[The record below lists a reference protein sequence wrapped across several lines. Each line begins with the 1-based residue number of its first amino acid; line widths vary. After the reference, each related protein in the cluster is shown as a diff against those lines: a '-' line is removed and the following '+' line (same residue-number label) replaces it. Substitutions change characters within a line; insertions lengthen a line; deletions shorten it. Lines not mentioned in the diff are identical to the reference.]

1 MVDIKTEAG
10 STTAMEKEKGKA
22 EVEVMLE
29 DRDPAPPVLSEEEE
43 RRLWRKIDW
52 HIMPIVT
59 VMYLCSFVDRSNI
72 GELRVVQLAVES
84 LTGRSWVDG
93 WSWCCIQGTR
103 SCRGCS
109 RSWT

>member
-1 MVDIKTEAG
+1 MVNAKIDTA
-10 STTAMEKEKGKA
+10 STGAMGEEKSKA
-22 EVEVMLE
+22 AVEVMME

-72 GELRVVQLAVES
+72 GACARCWLR
-84 LTGRSWVDG
+84 
-93 WSWCCIQGTR
+93 
-103 SCRGCS
+103 
-109 RSWT
+109 

>member
-1 MVDIKTEAG
+1 MVNAQTEAG
-10 STTAMEKEKGKA
+10 STSATEEDKCKA
-22 EVEVMLE
+22 AVEVMME
-29 DRDPAPPVLSEEEE
+29 DRDPVPPVLSEEEE

-84 LTGRSWVDG
+84 RTRRPWIDQ
-93 WSWCCIQGTR
+93 WSWCCT
-103 SCRGCS
+103 
-109 RSWT
+109 